1 MKSIFKS
8 KTFWVNVLMAAAVI
22 VPELLAIESLKIPA
36 DVSAVI
42 VLTVNTVLRIVTKEE
57 VKL

>member
-22 VPELLAIESLKIPA
+22 VPEFLAIESLKVPA
-36 DVSAVI
+36 DIAAVI
-42 VLTVNTVLRIVTKEE
+42 VLTVNTVLRLVTKEE
-57 VKL
+57 VKI

>member
-1 MKSIFKS
+1 
-8 KTFWVNVLMAAAVI
+8 MAAAVI
-22 VPELLAIESLKIPA
+22 IPELLAIESLKIPA

>member
-22 VPELLAIESLKIPA
+22 IPELLAIESLKIPA
-36 DVSAVI
+36 DISAVI
-42 VLTVNTVLRIVTKEE
+42 VLTVNTVLRLVTKEE

>member
-22 VPELLAIESLKIPA
+22 IPELLAIESLKIPA